1 MARNPTS
8 VAGGVAR
15 RLRRIGRLLGAGA
28 LCLTVGAAPF
38 QAAVPKRRVL
48 FIGNSLTLANDLPRM
63 VERLSAASGAPLSAT
78 VVAFDGFSLS
88 DHWEHGAARAAI
100 RRGGWDSVVLQQGPS
115 SLAKSRAQLGRDTA
129 RFDVEIRRTHARA
142 ALFGVWPP
150 KSRAAFFDAVSG
162 SYADAARAVDGLFLP
177 AGDAWRVA
185 WKVDPQLALYGPDD
199 FHPSPLGSLLA
210 AMVVSRALT
219 GHPVPEAAVLTH
231 GRQSTDQRVWCTLRD
246 AAEDVCTRA
255 REQIA
260 RGGRRLAP
268 GSRLRT
274 PGGDR
279 LQMRGSGSPTRPGGR
294 SLEPGADLATTCAP
308 RRA

>member
-1 MARNPTS
+1 M
-8 VAGGVAR
+8 
-15 RLRRIGRLLGAGA
+15 
-28 LCLTVGAAPF
+28 
-38 QAAVPKRRVL
+38 L

-63 VERLSAASGAPLSAT
+63 VERLSAASGTPISAT
-78 VVAFDGFSLS
+78 VVAFEGFSLS
-88 DHWEHGAARAAI
+88 DHWDHGGARAAI
-100 RRGGWDSVVLQQGPS
+100 RRGGWDTVVLQQGPS
-115 SLAKSRAQLGRDTA
+115 SLAKSRAQLVSDTE
-129 RFDVEIRRTHARA
+129 RFDAEIRRLRART

-150 KSRAAFFDAVSG
+150 KSREAFFNAVSG
-162 SYADAARAVDGLFLP
+162 SYADAAGAVHGLFLP
-177 AGDAWRVA
+177 AGDAWLAA
-185 WKVDPQLALYGPDD
+185 WKADPQLALYGRDE

-210 AMVVSRALT
+210 AMVISRALT
-219 GHPVPEAAVLTH
+219 GLPVPEAAVLTH
-231 GRQSTDQRVWCTLRD
+231 GRQSTDQRVWRTLRD

-294 SLEPGADLATTCAP
+294 SLEPGADLTTTCAP
-308 RRA
+308 HRSIECTA